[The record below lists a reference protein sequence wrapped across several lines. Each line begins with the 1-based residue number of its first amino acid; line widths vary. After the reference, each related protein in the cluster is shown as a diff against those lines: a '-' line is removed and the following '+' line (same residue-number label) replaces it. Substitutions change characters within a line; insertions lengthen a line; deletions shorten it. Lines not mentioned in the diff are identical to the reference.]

1 MKRAVPVVVL
11 VGVALAGA
19 ARADEP
25 TNPFAAS
32 SPPGAP
38 ITIGTAAAPGQ
49 APAAGSPGARSLAL
63 EESVVGRARE
73 MLLRARFLDEAA
85 TNDERVATDIAAR
98 LPTLRVAAKGARD
111 RADKAASAEK
121 EGLVARAEDLEAE
134 LAVSEAE
141 LAMKRRAAA
150 EDRRVARELRVRAVR
165 LVREGQ
171 DEAVS
176 SCDPPFRFTAD
187 GRKIYRVECLR

>member
-1 MKRAVPVVVL
+1 MNRAVPVVVL
-11 VGVALAGA
+11 VGVALAGD

-25 TNPFAAS
+25 TKPYAAS

-38 ITIGTAAAPGQ
+38 ITIGAEAG
-49 APAAGSPGARSLAL
+49 AAGSTGARSLAL

-85 TNDERVATDIAAR
+85 TNDEKVATDIAAR

-176 SCDPPFRFTAD
+176 ACDPPFRFTAD